1 MLIVSRSDGNFNH
14 SNVCWENNTMGC
26 KQPRKFL
33 ESAEDKFLVQVLNK
47 STRAE
52 VLDLVL
58 SSVEGIIKEVKTES
72 GL

>member
-1 MLIVSRSDGNFNH
+1 
-14 SNVCWENNTMGC
+14 MGISTTLMSAG
-26 KQPRKFL
+26 KTTQWDAFL
-33 ESAEDKFLVQVLNK
+33 EYAEDKFLVQVLNK

-72 GL
+72 SL